1 MPCTYILLVLL
12 HLSLLIFLCFQAT
25 EYRKVLLAY
34 TIVSALLLL
43 CNEHIEVVKVKG
55 VMLKTEIDTRTI
67 ESLML
72 EETFYKEIPT
82 GEI

>member
-1 MPCTYILLVLL
+1 
-12 HLSLLIFLCFQAT
+12 
-25 EYRKVLLAY
+25 VLLAY